1 MKLNAKVLITY
12 AIVGTILLAAIGW
25 YAAVTL
31 RDARFRSISESFF
44 VQLHHVGFAV
54 TSFLK
59 EVEYDV
65 LTLVANEAVRT
76 RDDATFTS
84 FLEAEEETFEYHY
97 GPAELAIIEVFDS
110 YRTSH
115 PYANSVYMGR
125 ENGSFVR
132 SHPRARPTQ
141 YDPRQRP
148 WYQLAASNPHEVMR
162 TAPYPSVTTAD
173 VNIGT
178 VKALVDEGGQ
188 TYGVVGVDVTLR
200 SLTDFMSTVEIGDG
214 STIVLLDDSGIILTG
229 QDEAVRARR
238 YDDAGLD
245 YYQAVMDNGEGYITF
260 DGGDQEMY
268 LFYQTSPELGWKI
281 SAIVPTQQVDREAW
295 DAALRV
301 VGLLALSLLL
311 LSILTVLG
319 MHRFVVWPIGKL
331 DRSVQAIVRTR
342 DLDTPIAVDSADEI
356 GQLAASFNEMVRSIR
371 RAGSDLAAS
380 EEKYRSLV
388 ANVNVGVFRTTF
400 SGRLL
405 HANRAAFHMLGY
417 IKPEESVE
425 FRLRGLFADD
435 QDRERMVEEL
445 LRHGSLTNHELR
457 LVKRDGNTIWVAL
470 TVTGQRGPDGSIEV
484 LDGVVEDI
492 SARREAEEVLRQ
504 AHDELEKRV
513 AERTADLEAR
523 NAELDAFAHTVAHDL
538 KNPAAILAGYAELL
552 QEDHASLPPVV
563 TRKAFQTLSWNA
575 RKIITIVD
583 EILLLASVRA
593 MGEVETQPLEMGEI
607 VAEALGRL
615 NYLIDEVGGEIVL
628 PPQWPQAQGYA
639 PWIEEVWMNYISNAL
654 TYGARP
660 PKVEL
665 GADPPLW
672 QPVPPAG
679 MQRMIRFWVRDNGP
693 GLSPEQQASLFTPFE
708 RLHQLRIKGH
718 GLGLSIVQRIVQ
730 RLGGEVG
737 VESPAHTGPGQDT
750 NPGCTFYFTLPA
762 SQPQAI
768 AGNEAEAGSGG

>member
-1 MKLNAKVLITY
+1 VKLNAKVLTTY
-12 AIVGTILLAAIGW
+12 AIVGIILLAAIGW

-31 RDARFRSISESFF
+31 RDARFQSISDSFF
-44 VQLHHVGFAV
+44 VQLHHVDFAV
-54 TSFLK
+54 TSFLNG
-59 EVEYDV
+59 VEYDV

-76 RDDATFTS
+76 RGDAAFTS
-84 FLEAEEETFEYHY
+84 FLEADEQTFEYNY
-97 GPAELAIIEVFDS
+97 GPAELAIIEVFHG

-115 PYANSVYMGR
+115 PYVSSVYMGR

-148 WYQLAASNPHEVMR
+148 WYQLAAGNLQDVMR
-162 TAPYPSVTTAD
+162 TPPYRSVTTPD

-178 VKALVDEGGQ
+178 VKALVDAAGQ
-188 TYGVVGVDVTLR
+188 LYGVVGIDVTLHGL
-200 SLTDFMSTVEIGDG
+200 SDFMSTLDIGDG
-214 STIVLLDDSGIILTG
+214 SAIVLLDSNGIILTG
-229 QDEAVRARR
+229 EDEAVRATR
-238 YDDAGLD
+238 YDEVGLN
-245 YYQAVMDNGEGYITF
+245 YYQAVMDNQEGYTSF
-260 DGGDQEMY
+260 EASGQEMY
-268 LFYQTSPELGWKI
+268 LFYYTSPELGWKV
-281 SAIVPTQQVDREAW
+281 AATVPTHQIDREAW
-295 DAALRV
+295 DSALRV
-301 VGLLALSLLL
+301 VGLLALALLL
-311 LSILTVLG
+311 LSILTALA
-319 MHRFVVWPIGKL
+319 MHRYVVWPIGRL
-331 DRSVQAIVRTR
+331 DRSVQAIVKTR
-342 DLDTPIAVDSADEI
+342 DLDTPIAVDSTDEI

-371 RAGSDLAAS
+371 RASSDLAAS

-388 ANVNVGVFRTTF
+388 ANVNVGVFRATF

-405 HANRAAFHMLGY
+405 HANRAAFQMLGY
-417 IKPEESVE
+417 VKPEESVE

-435 QDRERMVEEL
+435 RDRERMVEEL
-445 LRHGSLTNHELR
+445 LKHGSITNHELR
-457 LVKRDGNTIWVAL
+457 LVKRDRTTVWVAL
-470 TVTGQRGPDGSIEV
+470 TITGQRGPDGRLEV

-492 SARREAEEVLRQ
+492 STRKEAEEVLRQ
-504 AHDELEKRV
+504 AHEELERRV

-552 QEDHASLPPVV
+552 QEDHATLPPVV

-593 MGEVETQPLEMGEI
+593 VDEVDIQPLEMGAI
-607 VAEALGRL
+607 VTEALGRL

-628 PPQWPQAQGYA
+628 PPHWPEALGYP

-654 TYGARP
+654 TYGGQP
-660 PKVEL
+660 PRVEL
-665 GADPPLW
+665 GADPPHW
-672 QPVPPAG
+672 QPIHPTG

-693 GLSPEQQASLFTPFE
+693 GLSRQQQGNLFTPFE

-737 VESPAHTGPGQDT
+737 VESPAHAPGAHRDA
-750 NPGCTFYFTLPA
+750 NPGCTFFFTLPA
-762 SQPQAI
+762 SQEGA
-768 AGNEAEAGSGG
+768 ARGSGAESKG